1 MGWQPASARSGLL
14 YPVLLSGSGGHQ
26 ARGGSEKT
34 SAPAPASHCPSTWL
48 PRPGGGRSLAGMGP
62 GPALATSVP
71 PSGPGRAGPTAPHSE
86 TPTWCA
92 GASGVRSL
100 LNALGRAGSRLPAHR
115 ALPRMPSPL
124 LEAFVSGAIAK
135 QLTARPSPWEAPGPA
150 SMTELSPSGAVA
162 SGRPDGE
169 WGPSTCQDSGPGQAS
184 ERVCCLLAKRRD
196 GTRAGGTPSL
206 RDPVTRGPGG
216 PRRLSP
222 GGKPWARSDP
232 LDQAAPL
239 ASLWHD

>member
-86 TPTWCA
+86 TPHL
-92 GASGVRSL
+92 VRRGL
-100 LNALGRAGSRLPAHR
+100 RGQEPAERSRPGWLP
-115 ALPRMPSPL
+115 
-124 LEAFVSGAIAK
+124 
-135 QLTARPSPWEAPGPA
+135 APGPQGPPPHALTPAGGLRLWSDSQAANGPSQSLGGPGPSVHDGALPQWGRGLRTPGRGVGTVHMPGLRPWA
-150 SMTELSPSGAVA
+150 SLGKGLLPSG
-162 SGRPDGE
+162 
-169 WGPSTCQDSGPGQAS
+169 
-184 ERVCCLLAKRRD
+184 
-196 GTRAGGTPSL
+196 
-206 RDPVTRGPGG
+206 
-216 PRRLSP
+216 
-222 GGKPWARSDP
+222 
-232 LDQAAPL
+232 
-239 ASLWHD
+239 